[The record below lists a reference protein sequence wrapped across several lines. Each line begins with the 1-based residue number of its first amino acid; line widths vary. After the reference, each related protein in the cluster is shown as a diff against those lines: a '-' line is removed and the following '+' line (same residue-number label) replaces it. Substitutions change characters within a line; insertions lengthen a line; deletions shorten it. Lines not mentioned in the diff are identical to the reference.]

1 MELRLKNG
9 LKVNTLQTYLKFA
22 MFGEIFIFLI
32 RDEVKGNLP
41 KLVIIFSLNKTNFL
55 SNNELF
61 KKNLTQSKGN
71 RITKLGRLSFTS
83 SLRHN

>member
-1 MELRLKNG
+1 M
-9 LKVNTLQTYLKFA
+9 NTLQTYLKFA

-32 RDEVKGNLP
+32 RDEVKDNLP
-41 KLVIIFSLNKTNFL
+41 KLVIIFFLSKTNFL

-71 RITKLGRLSFTS
+71 RMTKLGRLSFTS